1 MHREIN
7 HTDATF
13 APANPVP
20 LYLFTGLI
28 GLFLAL
34 HLGPAVAALFG
45 VAPPWPGEIFGI
57 RFAYFAA
64 VIGGARIV
72 YGSLTSLAEGR
83 VGADLALAIAC
94 VAALWMVEP
103 LVAAEV
109 VFIGLFGECLEA
121 FTFDRTQRAV
131 RKIVEVFPIRCWVL
145 REGQE
150 TRVLTSELA
159 VGDHVVVKPGAKV
172 PVDGVV
178 LSGRSAVDVSPLTGE
193 SVPCDKGPGD
203 DILAGSICKNGA
215 LTIEARKVA
224 AHTVAGQVIEMTA
237 RALRDKTSV
246 ERTADRL
253 ARWFLPAVLGLAALT
268 FVVAF
273 AYHGYFRTPRIPPR
287 MAWISSMYPTLA
299 VLVVA
304 CPCALILATPAAV
317 IAALGR
323 LAGTGIYV
331 KGGSALE
338 RLANV
343 RALALDKTGTL
354 TEGRLEIRA
363 VHPLGDLT
371 ADDLLRIA
379 ASAEQSS
386 EHPLAHAVV
395 EAARTRGLSLEPIER
410 FESLAGVGI
419 LATMHGSSI
428 CVGSQ
433 RLLAERGIAWPDAAT
448 PLAEEIDAA
457 GQTPIWIARD
467 SQLLGVLGAQ
477 DRVRPEAASVLAEFR
492 ALGIAPIVLLTGDRA
507 AAARAV
513 AAETQVVEIHA
524 ELLPHQKVAEI
535 ERLKSAGPVAMVGDG
550 INDAPALAR
559 ADVGLAIGGVDIAAE
574 AGDIV
579 LMGDPLRHLPM
590 LFRLSRETLAIIRQ
604 NILYFAFGVN
614 FVGIV
619 VTAWLWPLLAPA
631 GWLEQSPLAA
641 VVYHQIGSLAVLLN
655 SMRLLW
661 FERRLDPVWA
671 DRRRTTNLWL
681 DHAFD
686 VHEWSHSLYEHR
698 RGLAA
703 LAVPLIVG
711 GFALSGV
718 TVVAPDERVVVRR
731 FGRAVATLEP
741 GWYVRAPWPIE
752 SATHVSD
759 RVRLLELGFREAPGN
774 MPGSWTWSSGHRMEN
789 RRQQESVFIT
799 GDNNLL
805 DLQLVVRYRVV
816 DPAAFLFAATDPA
829 EVLRADTESNLR
841 GLIAGR
847 RFHELLTVGRRE
859 LQDQIL
865 ERVRRSSGGSQGMGI
880 AIEGISLIDLHPP
893 AEVVPAY
900 YNVASAMENRDQQIN
915 LAKKSA
921 IEKVKTA
928 EAQAHRIVTQAAA
941 ARTEKVLVAE
951 GETAKFLDLSRA
963 RRGVSGDRLDETLD
977 DIDELL
983 RGTPAADLERR
994 RDERRKQTIALTDF
1008 RYFWEVVGK
1017 ALEGREIILVDSDN
1031 VHGQRNLFLVNPEL
1045 LRPAASPI
1053 LQPTPPIPPANRP
1066 ARLDSNKDD

>member
-7 HTDATF
+7 HTDAAF
-13 APANPVP
+13 APANPLP

-34 HLGPAVAALFG
+34 DLGPAAARLLG
-45 VAPPWPGEIFGI
+45 MPPPWPDGIFGI

-64 VIGGARIV
+64 VLGGARVV
-72 YGSLTSLAEGR
+72 YGSLQSLAEGR
-83 VGADLALAIAC
+83 YGADLALAIAC
-94 VAALWMVEP
+94 VAAILMVEP
-103 LVAAEV
+103 LVAAEI

-131 RKIVEVFPIRCWVL
+131 RKILEVFPIRCWVL
-145 REGQE
+145 RDGQE
-150 TRVLTSELA
+150 VRVLTNELA
-159 VGDHVVVKPGAKV
+159 IGDHVVVKPGAKI

-178 LSGRSAVDVSPLTGE
+178 LSGRSAVDAGPLTGE

-203 DILAGSICKNGA
+203 EILAGSINKSGA
-215 LTIEARKVA
+215 LTIEAKKVA
-224 AHTVAGQVIEMTA
+224 ERTVAGQVIEMTA

-253 ARWFLPAVLGLAALT
+253 ARWFLPVVLGLAALT

-273 AYHGYFRTPRIPPR
+273 AYQGYFRTPRISMR
-287 MAWISSMYPTLA
+287 RAWIDSMYPTLA

-323 LAGTGIYV
+323 LGGTGIYV
-331 KGGSALE
+331 KSGAALE
-338 RLANV
+338 RLALV
-343 RALALDKTGTL
+343 TALALDKTGTL

-363 VHPLGDLT
+363 VHPLGDVS
-371 ADDLLRIA
+371 ADELLHLA

-386 EHPLAHAVV
+386 EHPLAHAVI
-395 EAARTRGLSLEPIER
+395 ESAKARGLTMEPIEH
-410 FESLAGVGI
+410 FEALAGVGI
-419 LATMHGSSI
+419 LATLHGSAI

-433 RLLAERGIAWPDAAT
+433 RLLTERGIAWPDEAVKLSEA
-448 PLAEEIDAA
+448 LDAA

-467 SQLLGVLGAQ
+467 GRLLGALGAQ
-477 DRVRPEAASVLAEFR
+477 DRVRPEAAAVLAEFR

-513 AAETQVVEIHA
+513 AAEMQVVDIHA

-535 ERLKSAGPVAMVGDG
+535 ERLKATGPVAMVGDG

-559 ADVGLAIGGVDIAAE
+559 ADVGLAVAGIDIAAE

-604 NILYFAFGVN
+604 NIFWFAFGVN
-614 FVGIV
+614 LVGIV
-619 VTAWLWPLLAPA
+619 ATAWLWPLLAPP
-631 GWLEQSPLAA
+631 GWLSQSPLVA
-641 VVYHQIGSLAVLLN
+641 VIYHQIGSLAVLLN

-661 FERRLDPVWA
+661 FERRPDPAWA
-671 DRRRTTNLWL
+671 DLWRSTDL
-681 DHAFD
+681 RLTHAMD
-686 VHEWSHSLYEHR
+686 LHELSHWLFARR

-703 LAVPLIVG
+703 LAVLFVLG
-711 GFALSGV
+711 GFAISEV

-731 FGRAVATLEP
+731 FGAAVDTLGP
-741 GWYVRAPWPIE
+741 GWYLRAPWPIE

-759 RVRLLELGFREAPGN
+759 RVRMLELGFREAPGN
-774 MPGSWTWSSGHRMEN
+774 MPSSWTWNSTHRADN
-789 RRQQESVFIT
+789 SRQQESVYIT
-799 GDNNLL
+799 GDNNLV

-816 DPAAFLFAATDPA
+816 DPAAYLFASADPA
-829 EVLRADTESNLR
+829 EVLRADTEANLR

-847 RFHELLTVGRRE
+847 SFHELLTIGRAE
-859 LQDQIL
+859 LQSEIL
-865 ERVRRSSGGSQGMGI
+865 ERVRRSGGNSQGLGI
-880 AIEGISLIDLHPP
+880 AVEGISLIDIHPP
-893 AEVVPAY
+893 LAVVKAY
-900 YNVASAMENRDQQIN
+900 HAVASAMENRDQQIN
-915 LAKKSA
+915 EAKKSA
-921 IEKVKTA
+921 IEKMKTA
-928 EAQAHRIVTQAAA
+928 DAEAHRIVTRAAA
-941 ARTEKVLVAE
+941 ARTEKLLEAE

-963 RRGVSGDRLDETLD
+963 RRGDKGAD
-977 DIDELL
+977 DVH
-983 RGTPAADLERR
+983 RR
-994 RDERRKQTIALTDF
+994 QAMQLTDF

-1031 VHGQRNLFLVNPEL
+1031 VHGQRNLFLVDPEL
-1045 LRPAASPI
+1045 LRPAAAPI
-1053 LQPTPPIPPANRP
+1053 VQPVVPIPPSNRP
-1066 ARLDSNKDD
+1066 PRLNTNKDE

>member
-7 HTDATF
+7 HTDAAF
-13 APANPVP
+13 APANPLP

-34 HLGPAVAALFG
+34 DLGPLAAGWFG
-45 VAPPWPGEIFGI
+45 LAPPWSNTVLGI

-64 VIGGARIV
+64 VLGGARVV
-72 YGSLTSLAEGR
+72 YGSLKSLAEGR
-83 VGADLALAIAC
+83 IGADLALAIAC

-103 LVAAEV
+103 LVAAEI

-131 RKIVEVFPIRCWVL
+131 RKILEVFPIRCWVL

-150 TRVLTSELA
+150 VRVLTSELK
-159 VGDHVVVKPGAKV
+159 VGDHVVVKPGAKI

-178 LSGRSAVDVSPLTGE
+178 LAGRSAVDNAPLTGE

-203 DILAGSICKNGA
+203 EVLAGSINQSGA
-215 LTIEARKVA
+215 LTIEAQKIAER
-224 AHTVAGQVIEMTA
+224 TVAGQVIEMTA

-253 ARWFLPAVLGLAALT
+253 ARWFLPVVLGLAALT

-273 AYHGYFRTPRIPPR
+273 AYYGYFRMPR
-287 MAWISSMYPTLA
+287 MQTRSAWIASMYPTLA

-304 CPCALILATPAAV
+304 CPCALILATPAAL

-338 RLANV
+338 RLATV
-343 RALALDKTGTL
+343 TSLALDKTGTL
-354 TEGRLEIRA
+354 TEGRLEIQA
-363 VHPLGDLT
+363 IHPFGDLS
-371 ADDLLRIA
+371 ADELLRIA
-379 ASAEQSS
+379 ASAERSS
-386 EHPLAHAVV
+386 EHPLAQAVV
-395 EAARTRGLSLEPIER
+395 AAAKTRGLSIEATEH
-410 FESLAGVGI
+410 FEALAGIGI
-419 LATMHGSSI
+419 LATMHGSTI
-428 CVGSQ
+428 LVGSQ
-433 RLLAERGIAWPDAAT
+433 RLLAERGIAWSDEATSRGDA
-448 PLAEEIDAA
+448 LDAA

-467 SQLLGVLGAQ
+467 GRLLGVLGAQ
-477 DRVRPEAASVLAEFR
+477 DRIRPEAAAVLAEFR
-492 ALGIAPIVLLTGDRA
+492 ALGIAPIVLLTGDRI

-513 AAETQVVEIHA
+513 AAETQLVEIHA

-535 ERLKSAGPVAMVGDG
+535 ERLKSMGPVAMVGDG
-550 INDAPALAR
+550 INDAPSLAR
-559 ADVGLAIGGVDIAAE
+559 ADVGLAVAGIDIAAE

-604 NILYFAFGVN
+604 NILWFAFGVN
-614 FVGIV
+614 IVGIV
-619 VTAWLWPLLAPA
+619 VTAWLWPIFAPA
-631 GWLEQSPLAA
+631 AWTTQSPIAA
-641 VVYHQIGSLAVLLN
+641 VVYHQIGSIAVLLN

-661 FERRLDPVWA
+661 FERRPDPAWA
-671 DRRRTTNLWL
+671 DRRRSADLWL

-686 VHEWSHSLYEHR
+686 LHEWTHWLFERR
-698 RGLAA
+698 RGLVA
-703 LAVPLIVG
+703 LALLLILA
-711 GFALSGV
+711 GFAISGV

-731 FGRAVATLEP
+731 FGRAVATVEP
-741 GWYVRAPWPIE
+741 GWHLRAPWPIE

-816 DPAAFLFAATDPA
+816 DPAAFLFAAADPV
-829 EVLRADTESNLR
+829 EMLRADTEANLR

-847 RFHELLTVGRRE
+847 PFHELLTVGRRE
-859 LQDQIL
+859 LQDEIL
-865 ERVRRSSGGSQGMGI
+865 ARVRRSSGGSQGLGI
-880 AIEGISLIDLHPP
+880 AVEGISLIDLHPP

-900 YNVASAMENRDQQIN
+900 YGVASAMENRDRQIN

-921 IEKVKTA
+921 IEKLKSA
-928 EAQAHRIVTQAAA
+928 EAQARRIVTQAAA
-941 ARTEKVLVAE
+941 ARTEKLLDANAE
-951 GETAKFLDLSRA
+951 TTKFLDLSRA
-963 RRGVSGDRLDETLD
+963 RRGVSGTKLDETLD
-977 DIDELL
+977 DIEELL
-983 RGTPAADLERR
+983 RGTAPADLERR
-994 RDERRKQTIALTDF
+994 RDERRQQAIALTDF

-1017 ALEGREIILVDSDN
+1017 SLEGREIVLVDSDN
-1031 VHGQRNLFLVNPEL
+1031 VRGQRNLFLVNPEL
-1045 LRPAASPI
+1045 LRPAAAPI
-1053 LQPTPPIPPANRP
+1053 LQPTVPLPPTNRP

>member
-13 APANPVP
+13 APANPLP

-34 HLGPAVAALFG
+34 DLGPAAASLFG
-45 VAPPWPGEIFGI
+45 VAPPWPSTMFGI
-57 RFAYFAA
+57 RFAWFAA
-64 VIGGARIV
+64 VLGGARVV
-72 YGSLTSLAEGR
+72 YGSLQSLAEGR
-83 VGADLALAIAC
+83 YGADLALAIAC
-94 VAALWMVEP
+94 VAAIWMVEP

-131 RKIVEVFPIRCWVL
+131 RKIVEVFPIRCWLL
-145 REGQE
+145 RDGQE
-150 TRVLTSELA
+150 VRVLTSELA
-159 VGDHVVVKPGAKV
+159 VGDHVVVKPGAKI

-178 LSGRSAVDVSPLTGE
+178 LAGRSAVDVSPLTGE

-203 DILAGSICKNGA
+203 EILAGSINQSGA

-224 AHTVAGQVIEMTA
+224 ERTVAGQVIEMTA

-268 FVVAF
+268 LVVAF
-273 AYHGYFRTPRIPPR
+273 AYHGWFRTPRMQLR
-287 MAWISSMYPTLA
+287 SAWIASMYPTLA

-338 RLANV
+338 RLATV
-343 RALALDKTGTL
+343 TALALDKTGTL

-363 VHPLGDLT
+363 VHPLGDLP
-371 ADDLLRIA
+371 ADELLRIA
-379 ASAEQSS
+379 ASAERSS
-386 EHPLAHAVV
+386 EHPLAHAVL
-395 EAARTRGLSLEPIER
+395 AAAKARGLTLEPIEH
-410 FESLAGVGI
+410 FEALAGVGI
-419 LATMHGSSI
+419 LATLHGSAI
-428 CVGSQ
+428 LVGSQ
-433 RLLAERGIAWPDAAT
+433 RLLTERGIAWPDEAT
-448 PLAEEIDAA
+448 ALSESLDAA

-467 SQLLGVLGAQ
+467 GRLLGVLGAQ
-477 DRVRPEAASVLAEFR
+477 DRIRPEAAAVLAEFR
-492 ALGIAPIVLLTGDRA
+492 ALGISPIVLLTGDRL

-513 AAETQVVEIHA
+513 AAETQLVEIHA

-550 INDAPALAR
+550 INDAPSLAR
-559 ADVGLAIGGVDIAAE
+559 ADVGLAVAGIDIAAE

-604 NILYFAFGVN
+604 NILWFAFGVN
-614 FVGIV
+614 LVGIV
-619 VTAWLWPLLAPA
+619 ATAWLWPIFAPA
-631 GWLEQSPLAA
+631 GWASQSPLVA
-641 VVYHQIGSLAVLLN
+641 VVYHQFGSLAVLLN

-661 FERRLDPVWA
+661 FERRPDPVWA
-671 DRRRTTNLWL
+671 DRRRTTDLWL
-681 DHAFD
+681 EHAFD
-686 VHEWSHSLYEHR
+686 LHEWSHWLFERR

-703 LAVPLIVG
+703 LALLLMVG
-711 GFALSGV
+711 GFAVSGV
-718 TVVAPDERVVVRR
+718 TVVAPDERVVMRR

-741 GWYVRAPWPIE
+741 GWHLRAPWPIE
-752 SATHVSD
+752 TAMHVSD

-816 DPAAFLFAATDPA
+816 DPAAFLFAAADPV
-829 EVLRADTESNLR
+829 EMLRADTEANLR

-865 ERVRRSSGGSQGMGI
+865 ERVRKSSGGSQGLGI
-880 AIEGISLIDLHPP
+880 AVEGISLIDLHPP

-900 YNVASAMENRDQQIN
+900 YGVASAMENRDRQIN

-921 IEKVKTA
+921 IEKLKSA
-928 EAQAHRIVTQAAA
+928 DAQAHRIVTQAAA
-941 ARTEKVLVAE
+941 ARTEKLLDAE
-951 GETAKFLDLSRA
+951 GETSKFLDLSRA
-963 RRGVSGDRLDETLD
+963 RRGVFGTKLDETLD

-983 RGTPAADLERR
+983 RGTSPADLERR
-994 RDERRKQTIALTDF
+994 RDERRRQAIALTDF

-1017 ALEGREIILVDSDN
+1017 ALEGREIVLVDSDN
-1031 VHGQRNLFLVNPEL
+1031 VRGQRNLFLVNPEL
-1045 LRPAASPI
+1045 LRPAAAPI
-1053 LQPTPPIPPANRP
+1053 LQPVVPIPPANRP
-1066 ARLDSNKDD
+1066 ARLESNKDD